1 MIQVKKPQSPLQH
14 KDGDY
19 FYPVTIIDQ
28 VLLEDGVGRLSAA
41 NLITATLDEENEGQP
56 TVVNAQQLGG
66 LSAEN
71 YVKYTDDVL
80 EVKPLPLAVEYGGHG
95 ANNIEEAR
103 INLGITPEFFGSL
116 SGFAESVDY
125 PGCYYHEI
133 DGVEEWINP
142 PMKAGVEY
150 RTIERFQNKPVFIK
164 YINYGSLPAEGEEKT
179 VSTGLAKTYK
189 VRELTMLIGDGTYYS
204 FIPDGGDHYSF
215 WLGTNLTKAHFSTS
229 TDLTGNTG
237 TLIIKYIK

>member
-116 SGFAESVDY
+116 SGFVESAEY

-133 DGVEEWINP
+133 DGVKEWINP
-142 PMKAGVEY
+142 PLNAGVEY

-164 YINYGSLPAEGEEKT
+164 CINYGSLPPKGEEKT

-189 VRELTMLIGDGTYYS
+189 IRELTMLISDGTYYS
-204 FIPDGGDHYSF
+204 FAADYGSYASF
-215 WLGTNLTKAHFSTS
+215 WLGTNLSKAHFYSAGGDVS
-229 TDLTGNTG
+229 GTG
-237 TLIIKYIK
+237 TIIVKYIK